1 MNPAICTDCAV
12 GAGPEYGCAGRSVW
26 MAASMASLM
35 PWPGPAMG
43 KVSGLSLL
51 SWMVRA
57 PVPRRPDIAP
67 CTAGHISMQHECRR
81 ILKLLNLLPGK
92 LPSPQ
97 CDDVV
102 TDAEHLVAV
111 DGTS

>member
-1 MNPAICTDCAV
+1 MNRAICTDCAL

-57 PVPRRPDIAP
+57 PAPRRPDIAP

-81 ILKLLNLLPGK
+81 ILTLLNLLPSGK
-92 LPSPQ
+92 TPITLM
-97 CDDVV
+97 
-102 TDAEHLVAV
+102 
-111 DGTS
+111 